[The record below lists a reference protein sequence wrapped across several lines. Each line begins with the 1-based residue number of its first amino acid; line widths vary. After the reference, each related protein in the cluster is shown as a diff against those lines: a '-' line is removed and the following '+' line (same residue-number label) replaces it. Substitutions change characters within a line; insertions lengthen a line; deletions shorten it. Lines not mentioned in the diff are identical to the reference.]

1 MDQFGLTSVLLQL
14 TARLF
19 NATIVAADGEVP
31 VWDPSVKFFKVY
43 RDGALKGHLYID
55 PYARPGG
62 EHLCMT
68 KPWYEWAQACALALS
83 HATPAQTSIMK
94 KMQAMWMV

>member
-1 MDQFGLTSVLLQL
+1 MTVCSHNCVAQL

-31 VWDPSVKFFKVY
+31 VWDPSVRFFKVY
-43 RDGALKGHLYID
+43 KDGALKGHLYID

-62 EHLCMT
+62 ELCTHHEHALWTQAWSFHDHLHARC
-68 KPWYEWAQACALALS
+68 LS
-83 HATPAQTSIMK
+83 AG
-94 KMQAMWMV
+94 

>member
-1 MDQFGLTSVLLQL
+1 MLCRAGPWFLTGVLLQL

-62 EHLCMT
+62 EQLCHSEAQC
-68 KPWYEWAQACALALS
+68 EWAQPV
-83 HATPAQTSIMK
+83 H
-94 KMQAMWMV
+94 

>member
-1 MDQFGLTSVLLQL
+1 MQL

-31 VWDPSVKFFKVY
+31 VWDPSVRFFKVY

-62 EHLCMT
+62 KLLTIEPQCE
-68 KPWYEWAQACALALS
+68 YAQACACV
-83 HATPAQTSIMK
+83 SICLPSLEMYQK
-94 KMQAMWMV
+94 GAAGYVSVVSRISGHRQ

>member
-1 MDQFGLTSVLLQL
+1 MTPCWHGVLCQAGLWQYQIQKCVVQL

-31 VWDPSVKFFKVY
+31 VWDPSVRFFKVY

-62 EHLCMT
+62 ELCMA
-68 KPWYEWAQACALALS
+68 KHGMWIQA
-83 HATPAQTSIMK
+83 
-94 KMQAMWMV
+94 

>member
-1 MDQFGLTSVLLQL
+1 MQL

-31 VWDPSVKFFKVY
+31 VWDPSVRFFKVY
-43 RDGALKGHLYID
+43 RDGTLKGHLYID

-62 EHLCMT
+62 ELCMAT
-68 KPWYEWAQACALALS
+68 GWDQA
-83 HATPAQTSIMK
+83 
-94 KMQAMWMV
+94 